1 MDKVDRQEGVQGEG
15 IRLEVRGNDSGKDQ
29 RPGFW
34 SDVQDSRNLSPGEQ
48 EVSYLVGTA
57 DQ

>member
-1 MDKVDRQEGVQGEG
+1 MDKADRQEGVQGEG

-29 RPGFW
+29 RLGFW